1 MLDRFIDENRGAI
14 VAAVCA
20 RFAERAS
27 SGASSVAEH
36 ALATSIDTFL
46 TQVGNALRSAMSG
59 APLVQLRDTA
69 GTFGNDMLHQGV
81 TIGQVVH
88 VYGDAGQ
95 AIAQL
100 AVEQKLDIPPTASR
114 VLQICVD
121 DAIAG
126 AVTGYS
132 DHREHMIQSEGTERL
147 GMLAHE
153 LRTALS
159 TSSLA
164 YASLQTGQ
172 VAIGG
177 STGQLLG
184 RSLARLATLIDR
196 SLAEVRL
203 DAGIKRVEPIS
214 VAGFLEELEIGA
226 SMMAQTKGI
235 RLAIPR
241 IDAGVTIE
249 GDRQILTSAVANLL
263 QNAFKFTP
271 EGATVSL
278 ITGVTSDRVLFDVED
293 ECGGLPPGKVE
304 ELFAPFS
311 QRGRDRTGVGLGL
324 SICLKAARASAGEI
338 RVRDIPGK
346 GCVFVL
352 DLPRKTRSSAS
363 SGAGPSGIGTG
374 GPRGGTAKV
383 RGLGAATHAA
393 PADRRDS
400 AAG

>member
-1 MLDRFIDENRGAI
+1 VQIPGVLDSFIEENRGAI

-20 RFAERAS
+20 RFIDRAS
-27 SGASSVAEH
+27 SGASSVAENS
-36 ALATSIDTFL
+36 LAGGIDTFL
-46 TQVGNALRSAMSG
+46 TQVGTALRSAMSG

-69 GTFGNDMLHQGV
+69 GAFGNDMLLRGV

-88 VYGDAGQ
+88 VYGDTGQ
-95 AIAQL
+95 AIAEL
-100 AVEQKLDIPPTASR
+100 ALQQQIVIPATDAR

-132 DHREHMIQSEGTERL
+132 DQRERMIQVEGTERL

-159 TSSLA
+159 TGSLA

-177 STGQLLG
+177 STGHLLG
-184 RSLARLATLIDR
+184 RSLARLASLIDR
-196 SLAEVRL
+196 SLADVRL
-203 DAGIKRVEPIS
+203 DAGINRVEPIS
-214 VAGFLEELEIGA
+214 VAGFLEELEISA
-226 SMMAQTKGI
+226 SMVAQAKGI
-235 RLAIPR
+235 RSAIPR
-241 IDAGVTIE
+241 VNAAVTIE

-271 EGATVSL
+271 QGATVSL
-278 ITGVTSDRVLFDVED
+278 TTEVTSDRVLFDVED
-293 ECGGLPPGKVE
+293 ECGGLPPGKID

-311 QRGRDRTGVGLGL
+311 QRGSDRTGLGLGL

-352 DLPRKTRSSAS
+352 DLPRKTRAS
-363 SGAGPSGIGTG
+363 GHPGSRPPGKGSGD
-374 GPRGGTAKV
+374 PRGGIVKAHAV
-383 RGLGAATHAA
+383 GSCAAHAV
-393 PADRRDS
+393 
-400 AAG
+400 